1 MKQEMI
7 QYTWIQ
13 QFGGTRAKEYRV
25 NKGFR
30 DNVQVDFSPTC
41 LTTSF
46 KWSSL
51 VIPACQS
58 GL

>member
-1 MKQEMI
+1 MI

-13 QFGGTRAKEYRV
+13 QFRGTRGKEYRV

-58 GL
+58 DL